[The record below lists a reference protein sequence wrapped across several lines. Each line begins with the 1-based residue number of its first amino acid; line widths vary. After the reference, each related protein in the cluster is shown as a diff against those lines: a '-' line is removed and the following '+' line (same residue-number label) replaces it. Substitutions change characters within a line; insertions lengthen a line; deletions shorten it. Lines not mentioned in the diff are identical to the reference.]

1 MGEFVPVNVLPVV
14 VLVQVLAGELL
25 YYVGRDPTR
34 IWLASCDNPSM
45 SIAWVF
51 PGQGSQK
58 VGMAEPVLTLPNAK
72 ERFALASRLLGRN
85 LLAICRGEK
94 VGGGPSDL
102 NDTRNTQPALF
113 TIASVLAD
121 DLLRQGREP
130 SFMAGHSLGEL
141 IALYAAGVF
150 HFETGLKLILKRSDL
165 MAAAG
170 GGAMSAVIGFNRSE
184 LEELVAQS
192 TDVVIA
198 NDNSS
203 AQVVLSGT
211 PDAVNSVTARLSC
224 KRTIPLAVSGAF
236 HSPFMAEAATI
247 FGEELEQ
254 TVFEDA
260 KFPVLSNTDPT
271 PSCDGAL
278 LKERLRDQMTTG
290 VRWREI
296 MDFLSRENIH
306 TLVEIGPGS
315 VLSGLAKRAMDGIN
329 TNQISGAEDLG
340 HADL

>member
-1 MGEFVPVNVLPVV
+1 
-14 VLVQVLAGELL
+14 
-25 YYVGRDPTR
+25 
-34 IWLASCDNPSM
+34 M

-58 VGMAEPVLTLPNAK
+58 VGMAEPVLTLPNAE
-72 ERFALASRLLGRN
+72 ERFALASHLLGRN
-85 LLAICRGEK
+85 LLAICRGETA
-94 VGGGPSDL
+94 GNGPSDL

-113 TIASVLAD
+113 TIASVLVD
-121 DLLRQGREP
+121 DLLQQGREP

-150 HFETGLKLILKRSDL
+150 QFETGLKLILRRSDL

-211 PDAVNSVTARLSC
+211 PDAVSSVTTRLRC
-224 KRTIPLAVSGAF
+224 KRVVPLAVSGAF
-236 HSPFMAEAATI
+236 HSPFMAEAANI
-247 FGEELEQ
+247 FGAELEQ
-254 TVFEDA
+254 TAFEDA
-260 KFPVLSNTDPT
+260 KVPVLSNTDPT
-271 PSCDGAL
+271 PSCDGAV
-278 LKERLRDQMTTG
+278 LKKRLHDQMTTG

-296 MDFLSRENIH
+296 MESLSRENVR
-306 TLVEIGPGS
+306 TLVEIGPGN
-315 VLSGLAKRAMDGIN
+315 VLSGLAKRAMEGVN
-329 TNQISGAEDLG
+329 TSQISSAGDLG
-340 HADL
+340 HTDP